1 MAHLLRFQPLFSL
14 VLVLFAL
21 GPGTGV
27 STWGETV
34 DGSQVKR
41 EPITEA
47 VDHRNGSAPRLS
59 FELDIQPILSAY
71 GCNSGP
77 CHGKQRGQNGFQLS
91 LLGFDSNFD
100 HASLSQDARGRRLF
114 PSAPAQSLLLRKA
127 VGSDPHGGGKRFDAD
142 SEAYKTLYQWINQ
155 GASRRI
161 ENEAKLTRVELT
173 QSDFVLAAQGTSNLK
188 TIASYSDGT
197 SRDVTHLTTYLSN
210 DDAIASVDSLGTVT
224 AGEIAGET
232 AIMARYMNHICV
244 ANIMIPRE
252 TPLSAET
259 FTSLPRKNYIDE
271 LIYEKLATQHIE
283 PSPEA
288 RESLFLRRVHQDLIG
303 RLPTVDEARSYLTS
317 ASVNKREE
325 LVDALLE
332 RREYADHWSGYWAD
346 LLRPNPYRVGI
357 KAVLNYDNW
366 IRQQFR
372 DNVPYD
378 QFVRQ
383 LVTAK
388 GSTWQN
394 GAATMFRDRRSPD
407 EVTTIVSQ
415 LFLGIRLECAKCHH
429 HPFESYSQEN
439 FYQFAAY
446 FARVGRK
453 GTGLSPPISGGE
465 EIVMTVDSGSVK
477 HPISGE
483 TLTASPLYPATHE
496 TVDTDPRQTFANWL
510 TSTENDYFAKVQV
523 NRLWSA
529 LMGRGLVEPVDDLRS
544 TNPATNP
551 KLLEALAKDF
561 QDSGYDQKQI
571 LKRIALSRV
580 YSHQSQPTPSNASDR
595 VNYSRHYR
603 HRVRAEVLMDAIADF
618 TETTPNM
625 QAMPPESRANQ
636 VWTTRVDSV
645 FLDTFGRPNENQDP
659 PCERTPDS
667 TMTQSLH
674 LMNSRELD
682 SRIRD
687 KAGRAT
693 RLAKSETSTVEV
705 VEELY
710 LAAFSRFPT
719 DTEKDYGIN
728 LIDQSE
734 TKQTGIED
742 LMWAMI
748 NAPEF
753 SIQD

>member
-1 MAHLLRFQPLFSL
+1 
-14 VLVLFAL
+14 
-21 GPGTGV
+21 
-27 STWGETV
+27 
-34 DGSQVKR
+34 
-41 EPITEA
+41 
-47 VDHRNGSAPRLS
+47 
-59 FELDIQPILSAY
+59 
-71 GCNSGP
+71 
-77 CHGKQRGQNGFQLS
+77 
-91 LLGFDSNFD
+91 
-100 HASLSQDARGRRLF
+100 
-114 PSAPAQSLLLRKA
+114 
-127 VGSDPHGGGKRFDAD
+127 
-142 SEAYKTLYQWINQ
+142 
-155 GASRRI
+155 
-161 ENEAKLTRVELT
+161 
-173 QSDFVLAAQGTSNLK
+173 
-188 TIASYSDGT
+188 
-197 SRDVTHLTTYLSN
+197 
-210 DDAIASVDSLGTVT
+210 
-224 AGEIAGET
+224 
-232 AIMARYMNHICV
+232 
-244 ANIMIPRE
+244 
-252 TPLSAET
+252 
-259 FTSLPRKNYIDE
+259 
-271 LIYEKLATQHIE
+271 
-283 PSPEA
+283 
-288 RESLFLRRVHQDLIG
+288 
-303 RLPTVDEARSYLTS
+303 
-317 ASVNKREE
+317 
-325 LVDALLE
+325 
-332 RREYADHWSGYWAD
+332 
-346 LLRPNPYRVGI
+346 
-357 KAVLNYDNW
+357 
-366 IRQQFR
+366 
-372 DNVPYD
+372 
-378 QFVRQ
+378 
-383 LVTAK
+383 
-388 GSTWQN
+388 
-394 GAATMFRDRRSPD
+394 MFRDRRSPD

-636 VWTTRVDSV
+636 VWTTRVDSL